1 MTGRSEYAI
10 VFTLAAA
17 NFAQLSARIS
27 LSPLVPEFIDAFAV
41 SKSEIGLA
49 LTLMWATYALLQYPS
64 GVLGDRFGER
74 RVVLVALAT
83 LSVGS
88 LLVAGSVSFLVFAVA
103 ALTIGTSTGLYFTAG
118 TSLLNRRF
126 ENTGRVLGLHTAG
139 AALSGLAT
147 PIVVAV
153 VATRFGWRTAA
164 LFPLALAA
172 PILGLFMSTVPAMP
186 PMKPETRLREQFKLR
201 TVVVLFS
208 RPDVAYT
215 VLLAAAF
222 SFSFQSF
229 ASFFPT
235 FLVEFSELSSFSA
248 SVVFAVVFLLGA
260 IALPSFGAASDIWS
274 RDVVL
279 AVPMGAVAVG
289 YAVALGSTALA
300 WLLVSAALLG
310 TGLATGGVLQA
321 RLMDTLDASEQGS
334 GFGLARTTYV
344 LLGASGSVVTG
355 TLADAAGWVVAYGFI
370 VVLLVGAVGS
380 LVFVHFA
387 GLDL

>member
-1 MTGRSEYAI
+1 MTGRLEYAI

-41 SKSEIGLA
+41 SKSEVGLA

-126 ENTGRVLGLHTAG
+126 ENTGRVLGFHTAG
-139 AALSGLAT
+139 AALSGLVT
-147 PIVVAV
+147 PIVVAT
-153 VATRFGWRTAA
+153 VATRFGWRIAA
-164 LFPLALAA
+164 LFPLVLAA
-172 PILGLFMSTVPAMP
+172 PILGLFVLTVPAMP
-186 PMKPETRLREQFKLR
+186 PIKPETRLREQFKLR

-229 ASFFPT
+229 VSFFPT
-235 FLVEFSELSSFSA
+235 FLVEFSALSPFSAPSGASFSSTSPA
-248 SVVFAVVFLLGA
+248 SICDLSDPRRPSSALVPPSYWNAGSTSSAVSSRTRSMSSKSWRASRTTCPNPRSAKRSSVSTQSVGSPA
-260 IALPSFGAASDIWS
+260 TKLPSIS
-274 RDVVL
+274 
-279 AVPMGAVAVG
+279 
-289 YAVALGSTALA
+289 
-300 WLLVSAALLG
+300 
-310 TGLATGGVLQA
+310 
-321 RLMDTLDASEQGS
+321 S
-334 GFGLARTTYV
+334 GE
-344 LLGASGSVVTG
+344 S
-355 TLADAAGWVVAYGFI
+355 
-370 VVLLVGAVGS
+370 
-380 LVFVHFA
+380 
-387 GLDL
+387 